1 MFEALPILYSF
12 RRCPYAMRARLA
24 MRVCG
29 VAYEHREILLRDK
42 PKEMLEASAKGTV
55 PVLVVGGMVVDE
67 SLDVMLWALKEN
79 DPDNWLRDDDTLKE
93 MLALIDQADTD
104 FKENLDIYKYSSRHD
119 VGAGE
124 KAREKALVFL
134 NLLETRL
141 GQTKQLFGN
150 QISLADMAI
159 FPFVRQFA
167 GVDREWFDSLPL
179 KALPQWLG
187 QHIESKLFEQIMA
200 KHKLWSENA

>member
-1 MFEALPILYSF
+1 MNEALPILYSF

-67 SLDVMLWALKEN
+67 SLDVMLWALKKN
-79 DPDNWLRDDDTLKE
+79 DPDNWLRDDDTQKE
-93 MLALIDQADTD
+93 MLVLIGQADTG
-104 FKENLDIYKYSSRHD
+104 FKENLDIYKYSSRH
-119 VGAGE
+119 GAGE
-124 KAREKALVFL
+124 GEKAKENALVFL
-134 NLLETRL
+134 SLLDARL
-141 GQTKQLFGN
+141 GRTKQLFGN

-167 GVDREWFDSLPL
+167 GVDRAWFDSLPMP
-179 KALPQWLG
+179 ALHQWLS
-187 QHIESKLFEQIMA
+187 QHIESDLFQVIM
-200 KHKLWSENA
+200 KKQVLWSEA